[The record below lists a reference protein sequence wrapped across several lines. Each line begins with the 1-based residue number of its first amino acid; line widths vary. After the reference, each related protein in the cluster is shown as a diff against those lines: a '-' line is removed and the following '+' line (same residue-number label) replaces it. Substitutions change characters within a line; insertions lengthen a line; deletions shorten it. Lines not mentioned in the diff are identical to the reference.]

1 MVTNYSFISCIFKR
15 KDTLY
20 SFMNK
25 SDKML
30 GDKDAF
36 ANIAVKS
43 LEIEE
48 ILYRYSW
55 TKGNW
60 I

>member
-1 MVTNYSFISCIFKR
+1 
-15 KDTLY
+15 
-20 SFMNK
+20 MNK

-36 ANIAVKS
+36 ANIAGQKFGNRK
-43 LEIEE
+43 E
-48 ILYRYSW
+48 ILDRCSW